1 MARILI
7 VDDSPTETFRFKE
20 ILGKHGFEVI
30 EASNGADGVTMA
42 QAELPDLVLMDVVMP
57 GVNGSKQHVK
67 LHVVRPPNISRLSL

>member
-30 EASNGADGVTMA
+30 EASNGADGVW
-42 QAELPDLVLMDVVMP
+42 L
-57 GVNGSKQHVK
+57 K
-67 LHVVRPPNISRLSL
+67 LNFLILC

>member
-30 EASNGADGVTMA
+30 EASEWCRWCNH
-42 QAELPDLVLMDVVMP
+42 
-57 GVNGSKQHVK
+57 GS
-67 LHVVRPPNISRLSL
+67 S